1 MILELKKAR
10 SALALNGWVGP
21 SHEPFCLDANG
32 DKVIFTDEAAHTLSV
47 FGALAAEGVAAEAF
61 AILHRIVSPNAARA
75 EEAQER
81 GDLAGAFAA
90 TGRASIESESWSFD
104 AWLQASHRTAGDVLR
119 VLTTAIQRSKKTGRT
134 T

>member
-10 SALALNGWVGP
+10 SALVLNGWVGP
-21 SHEPFCLDANG
+21 AHEPFCLDARG
-32 DKVIFTDEAAHTLSV
+32 DKVLFTDEAAHTLSV
-47 FGALAAEGVAAEAF
+47 FGALAAEGVASEAF

-75 EEAQER
+75 EDAQSH
-81 GDLAGAFAA
+81 GDLAGAFSS
-90 TGRASIESESWSFD
+90 TVKASKESESWSFD
-104 AWLQASHRTAGDVLR
+104 AWLQAPHRTSGDVLR